1 MWAKVVSVAKKGM
14 AAKKVAQATKNN
26 NSSEKEDNKTLKTV
40 AGFGCLGGLLII
52 FALIACLV
60 VLYLAPLFH
69 INDLLSDTKFG
80 KVADGFETF
89 TESLGNFLTFQGWC
103 TDEKCQEREETKF
116 YEDVEDIARKYNKT
130 EEKLNVNL
138 LVATLTYVDPSSYTY
153 VNIEGDI
160 TATDEDEKNT
170 LWDWITSLFENEK
183 DYEEEHY
190 VPGTDYRKTRRRTKR
205 LAKALVMAYEE
216 YQKDYKN
223 NPNINLKDYYSK
235 PIGDFARL
243 YFFDN
248 DDVITD
254 DKINRIIEDIYA
266 RVDFYNAMNNIESI
280 GKYTKVYAYC
290 NGVQVVN
297 SSGKLIG
304 TFPLEEYVAGVVSAE
319 GKTSNMEALK
329 AQAIVARTYVLAAT
343 NNCKTSIA
351 NTSSVE
357 GGQNFTPNITD
368 KARQAAKETEN
379 SIMLYDESI
388 FVPEYELFCIYD
400 QKFCEPLKP
409 ACDKSKDENSDAC
422 NKYNACMEQCS
433 EENDLCKN
441 SWVKG
446 DIDTG
451 VYYSNYLY
459 TPLDDKNTNRHE
471 VELRKYQSTI
481 KNNNYCK
488 GNGKGMS
495 KLVSYELA
503 DAGLAYDAILRHFY
517 GAGKIEITEMKSVLS
532 MLYDSISEVPGEISD
547 LYQRALDY
555 NRIGIGYIGDAS
567 VNLGLIYKIDASN
580 LGQCVWYARSR
591 ALELI
596 YYSNMSDAEKY
607 IAYEAIASTNGHGR
621 DWYSNPS
628 GSIFEK
634 STNYAEPRP
643 GAIVSWSGGD
653 GHNYGH
659 VAIIESVDMENRTVV
674 MSDGYNGGGANGAP
688 TWANVR
694 YRTRTLTFEQIKNY
708 GNGNYRFN
716 GYVYILG
723 KG

>member
-1 MWAKVVSVAKKGM
+1 
-14 AAKKVAQATKNN
+14 
-26 NSSEKEDNKTLKTV
+26 
-40 AGFGCLGGLLII
+40 
-52 FALIACLV
+52 
-60 VLYLAPLFH
+60 
-69 INDLLSDTKFG
+69 
-80 KVADGFETF
+80 
-89 TESLGNFLTFQGWC
+89 
-103 TDEKCQEREETKF
+103 
-116 YEDVEDIARKYNKT
+116 
-130 EEKLNVNL
+130 
-138 LVATLTYVDPSSYTY
+138 
-153 VNIEGDI
+153 
-160 TATDEDEKNT
+160 
-170 LWDWITSLFENEK
+170 
-183 DYEEEHY
+183 
-190 VPGTDYRKTRRRTKR
+190 
-205 LAKALVMAYEE
+205 
-216 YQKDYKN
+216 
-223 NPNINLKDYYSK
+223 
-235 PIGDFARL
+235 
-243 YFFDN
+243 
-248 DDVITD
+248 
-254 DKINRIIEDIYA
+254 
-266 RVDFYNAMNNIESI
+266 
-280 GKYTKVYAYC
+280 
-290 NGVQVVN
+290 
-297 SSGKLIG
+297 
-304 TFPLEEYVAGVVSAE
+304 
-319 GKTSNMEALK
+319 MEALK
-329 AQAIVARTYVLAAT
+329 AQAVVARTYVLAVT
-343 NNCKTSIA
+343 NNCKEPIS
-351 NTSSVE
+351 NSKSN
-357 GGQNFTPNITD
+357 GGQGFTTNITD
-368 KARQAAKETEN
+368 EARQAAKETEN
-379 SIMLYDESI
+379 SIMLYDEAI

-409 ACDKSKDENSDAC
+409 ACDACEDKSCQAC
-422 NKYNACMEQCS
+422 ERYNACMEQCS
-433 EENDLCKN
+433 EKKDVCANSYIDGDLY
-441 SWVKG
+441 
-446 DIDTG
+446 TG
-451 VYYSNYLY
+451 TYYSNYLY
-459 TPLDDKNTNRHE
+459 TPLDDIPNNRHK
-471 VELRKYQSTI
+471 VNLKKYQSTVR
-481 KNNNYCK
+481 KEGNYCT

-503 DAGLAYDAILRHFY
+503 EGGMTYDSILRHFY
-517 GAGKIEITEMKSVLS
+517 GALKIQITEMESVFS
-532 MLYDSISEVPGEISD
+532 MLFDSISEVPGEISE

-555 NRIGIGYIGDAS
+555 ARIGIGYIGDAS